1 MLTPQEA
8 HGERAR
14 RRAARGCPHLTAAV
28 CTVCAEVEAL
38 REQVARLQAQVERL
52 REALAAAIQ
61 GQGRPPSA
69 TEQLGLWEG

>member
-1 MLTPQEA
+1 M
-8 HGERAR
+8 
-14 RRAARGCPHLTAAV
+14 TAAV

-38 REQVARLQAQVERL
+38 REQVARLQAQVGRL
-52 REALAAAIQ
+52 QVALAAAIR